1 MRLRDVFQCEQ
12 RLTFSPE
19 GETTE
24 RHLGST
30 GKSYGCAVTAKRIG
44 CEVHV
49 MKKNRLL
56 GLIVTA
62 VVGLCS
68 SAWAGPHGG
77 GGGFAGGGHFGGGG
91 FGGAAFH
98 AAPQR
103 FGATH
108 FAGRSFGGPTG
119 AFRYYNGGSGTPA
132 ARTYQ
137 FSGRGH
143 QSMRSYACKKATVA
157 RRQKRSASP

>member
-24 RHLGST
+24 RHLRST
-30 GKSYGCAVTAKRIG
+30 VKSYGCAVTAKRIG
-44 CEVHV
+44 CEVYV
-49 MKKNRLL
+49 IKKNRLL
-56 GLIVTA
+56 TLIGTA

-77 GGGFAGGGHFGGGG
+77 GGGFGGGG

-103 FGATH
+103 FG
-108 FAGRSFGGPTG
+108 
-119 AFRYYNGGSGTPA
+119 
-132 ARTYQ
+132 
-137 FSGRGH
+137 
-143 QSMRSYACKKATVA
+143 
-157 RRQKRSASP
+157 